1 MKEGF
6 ANQEGEP
13 VVRAMIQAIQE
24 NAAMLSQVDGAIGD
38 GDHGI
43 NMNKG
48 FTICAQRL
56 TESPGSFSDGLK
68 TLGRVLL
75 SEIGGAMGP
84 LYGTF
89 FLEMS
94 RASAGKERIDA
105 AVFLGMLEQATE
117 GVVSLGNAKLGDKS
131 MVDALVP
138 ALEAFRKACQDRK
151 AFPDALSAM
160 ADAAEKGKES
170 TRGLVARIGRASRLG
185 ERSRGNLDPGAT
197 SCALLL
203 GAMARSMTALL
214 AEPGD
219 ARAPAGVREC

>member
-6 ANQEGEP
+6 ANRDGAP
-13 VVRAMIQAIQE
+13 VIHEMIRVIQE

-43 NMNKG
+43 NMSKG
-48 FTICAQRL
+48 FAICKQRL
-56 TESPGSFSDGLK
+56 AESPGSLTDGLK

-94 RASAGKERIDA
+94 RAAAGEERIGA
-105 AVFLGMLEQATE
+105 AVFLRMLERATD
-117 GVVSLGNAKLGDKS
+117 GVISLGEAKVGDKS
-131 MVDALVP
+131 MVDALAP
-138 ALEAFRKACQDRK
+138 ALEELRIACQ
-151 AFPDALSAM
+151 AGEGFPEALSAM
-160 ADAAEKGKES
+160 AEGAEKGKES
-170 TRGLVARIGRASRLG
+170 TRGLTARIGRASRLG
-185 ERSRGNLDPGAT
+185 ERSRGTLDPGAT

-214 AEPGD
+214 AEPG
-219 ARAPAGVREC
+219 

>member
-1 MKEGF
+1 MK
-6 ANQEGEP
+6 ANFPDRDGGA
-13 VVRAMIQAIQE
+13 VLVAMIQTIQE
-24 NAAMLSQVDGAIGD
+24 NAAGLSEVDGAIGD

-48 FTICAQRL
+48 FSICRERL
-56 TESPGSFSDGLK
+56 AENPGGLRDGLK

-94 RASAGKERIDA
+94 RAAAGRDTVDG
-105 AVFLGMLEQATE
+105 AVFREMLVRATD
-117 GVVSLGNAKLGDKS
+117 GVISLGSAKVGDKT
-131 MVDALVP
+131 MVDALAP
-138 ALEAFRKACQDRK
+138 ALAAY
-151 AFPDALSAM
+151 LSAVDGGKDFAGALADM
-160 ADAAEKGKES
+160 AEAAERGKES
-170 TRGLVARIGRASRLG
+170 TRLMPARLGRASRLG
-185 ERSRGNLDPGAT
+185 ERSVGTLDPGAT

-214 AEPGD
+214 S
-219 ARAPAGVREC
+219 AG